1 MRSTLM
7 ATRTVRGAVPGS
19 YRADGHHRDAV
30 HSCSTHS
37 LRQHEQ
43 FICRYAL
50 LCIAGQTGRA
60 NQPVSM
66 PTQPAWARHDT
77 G

>member
-37 LRQHEQ
+37 LRQKDWTRNTKAHM
-43 FICRYAL
+43 FVSLKRDNKS
-50 LCIAGQTGRA
+50 LC
-60 NQPVSM
+60 P
-66 PTQPAWARHDT
+66 
-77 G
+77 